1 MAKSKVLAE
10 SLFIRQHVVTNDTTY
25 QSEEMDLSAYVDVT
39 EGELLR
45 LKRVF
50 WDICSDTGFVAIGT
64 GHIGTT
70 ESLSMTMQLTANEET
85 SIISAQDG
93 SVMAKCYFYYGT
105 DNTPEIT
112 FITKMPDLDP
122 GNFANGILVASQN
135 LHVGVDSNITLTGEL
150 RITAICEFEV
160 VRVDLSDALAAA
172 QSYLQN

>member
-1 MAKSKVLAE
+1 
-10 SLFIRQHVVTNDTTY
+10 
-25 QSEEMDLSAYVDVT
+25 
-39 EGELLR
+39 LR

-50 WDICSDTGFVAIGT
+50 WDICSDSGFVAIGT
-64 GHIGTT
+64 GHIGST

-93 SVMAKCYFYYGT
+93 SVVAKCYFYYGT
-105 DNTPEIT
+105 DATPEIT

-122 GNFANGILVASQN
+122 GNFSNGMLIASQN
-135 LHVGVDSNITLTGEL
+135 LHVAVDSNISLSGEL

-160 VRVDLSDALAAA
+160 VKVSMADALAAA